1 MFNGNQD
8 RVKMGAAIALAGGRR
23 PRFFHRPTLEEKHY
37 TMYDLRR
44 FLWTEVDRS
53 GNRARPAT

>member
-1 MFNGNQD
+1 
-8 RVKMGAAIALAGGRR
+8 MGAAIALAGGRR